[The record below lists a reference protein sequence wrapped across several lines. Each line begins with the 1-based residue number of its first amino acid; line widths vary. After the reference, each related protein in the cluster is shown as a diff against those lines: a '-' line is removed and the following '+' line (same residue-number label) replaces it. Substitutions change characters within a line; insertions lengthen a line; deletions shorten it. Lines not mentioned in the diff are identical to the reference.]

1 MFGENHHMHWIAG
14 RGNIL
19 SKNLKYI
26 YFQVSQFFLGSVS
39 RTSVSCDKNV
49 WNNFFC
55 IVLLS
60 VWAQKVCLRFLIS
73 YFKLEP
79 SWFLFK

>member
-1 MFGENHHMHWIAG
+1 MHWIAG

-49 WNNFFC
+49 
-55 IVLLS
+55 
-60 VWAQKVCLRFLIS
+60 
-73 YFKLEP
+73 
-79 SWFLFK
+79 